1 MADAYDA
8 MSSRRSYRAALPQN
22 IVREEIVKG
31 RGYQFDPAFADVMLK
46 MIDEDVRYEMCD
58 DGLTL

>member
-1 MADAYDA
+1 
-8 MSSRRSYRAALPQN
+8 
-22 IVREEIVKG
+22 VKG